1 VLRLEVI
8 EEKPL
13 LLWDVIKLLE
23 KRKGDKDKWEKTEQ
37 RRVYDYAKLI
47 VKLPEDKARE
57 LYEKLTNELKIPEII
72 AVQIVDILPLTINEV
87 EPFIRQLVER
97 ENIELTKEEEEKL
110 VEEIL
115 KLTRTYNQYRLEKEK
130 EKEKG

>member
-1 VLRLEVI
+1 MEVV

-23 KRKGDKDKWEKTEQ
+23 KRKGKRDKWEKTEQ

-57 LYEKLTNELKIPEII
+57 LYEKLIDELKIPEIV

-87 EPFIRQLVER
+87 EPFIKQLMER
-97 ENIELTKEEEEKL
+97 ESIELTKEEEEKL
-110 VEEIL
+110 IEEVL
-115 KLTRTYNQYRLEKEK
+115 KLTRTYNQYRLEKE
-130 EKEKG
+130 EG

>member
-1 VLRLEVI
+1 MEVI